1 VSFISLSVSPTH
13 RPFGSIPKTINPPSV
28 LAKEISAF
36 IMRHFTFFVTVE
48 PIGAV
53 IFHSRCRDSLVSN
66 FNRSIKIAGS
76 SNGFGCRA
84 NTPSEGSFLFTPTRF
99 FRFIREPC
107 EQLGQSSLLI
117 PGMRER
123 VADDCRSISQNFL
136 QQVSRRPLSR
146 G

>member
-1 VSFISLSVSPTH
+1 
-13 RPFGSIPKTINPPSV
+13 V
-28 LAKEISAF
+28 LANEISAF

-84 NTPSEGSFLFTPTRF
+84 NTPSEGSFLFAPTRF

-107 EQLGQSSLLI
+107 EELGQPSLLT
-117 PGMRER
+117 PVMRQR
-123 VADDCRSISQNFL
+123 VVDDSRRISQNFL
-136 QQVSRRPLSR
+136 QQVSGHPCL
-146 G
+146 